1 MSDSGDSDFISQSPQ
16 ASTSRNASSRYAAGT
31 VTVSRVWSGAEWVA
45 ELELQK
51 GLKVQYRLV
60 DKDNFYMD
68 LTEDM
73 SQYSML

>member
-1 MSDSGDSDFISQSPQ
+1 MGIWIAREMSPAVPFGIRAAGKYNIFLC
-16 ASTSRNASSRYAAGT
+16 RYAAGT

-60 DKDNFYMD
+60 DNFYMD
-68 LTEDM
+68 M
-73 SQYSML
+73 SEWYSMP

>member
-1 MSDSGDSDFISQSPQ
+1 MSVSDSDDSDFISQTPQ
-16 ASTSRNASSRYAAGT
+16 PASTSKSASSRYAAGT

-60 DKDNFYMD
+60 DNFYMD
-68 LTEDM
+68 M
-73 SQYSML
+73 SESYSMP